1 MKRWQS
7 ILLGAGIT
15 VITLYYA
22 LHNVSWDTLGDV
34 LAHGRYIY
42 LVIAILLTFV
52 ALLVRAFRWRSLLNQ
67 RIKMVHSFHI
77 LTASYLFYN
86 ILPFR
91 LGEVVRVYLPT
102 RLDPPVSAFTTL
114 SSILVERFLDV
125 LSVVLLVILAIAI
138 APVAPEV
145 VAGARITGLIAVVG
159 IVMLMVF
166 AVRRDWAHRFL
177 ALGMR
182 IVPALKRF
190 NLVDLLDRILD
201 GITSLGSVRGV
212 LAAVGWTAL
221 SWLTSLAISYVLMFI
236 FFDQPKLNAAMLA
249 LAIGSL
255 SLAVPAAPGNVGPF
269 EAAIVFGLTASG
281 FIQASNPQQ
290 QTQALAYAVISHLNG
305 VGVALILGM
314 YGLWQ
319 EDISLGALF
328 RSARQMAFGSQQAPA
343 SSSVEG

>member
-1 MKRWQS
+1 MNRWQS
-7 ILLGAGIT
+7 ILLGAGFT

-159 IVMLMVF
+159 IVMVIAFCLG
-166 AVRRDWAHRFL
+166 R
-177 ALGMR
+177 ALGQP
-182 IVPALKRF
+182 VF
-190 NLVDLLDRILD
+190 
-201 GITSLGSVRGV
+201 SVR
-212 LAAVGWTAL
+212 LR
-221 SWLTSLAISYVLMFI
+221 
-236 FFDQPKLNAAMLA
+236 
-249 LAIGSL
+249 
-255 SLAVPAAPGNVGPF
+255 NV
-269 EAAIVFGLTASG
+269 
-281 FIQASNPQQ
+281 
-290 QTQALAYAVISHLNG
+290 
-305 VGVALILGM
+305 
-314 YGLWQ
+314 
-319 EDISLGALF
+319 
-328 RSARQMAFGSQQAPA
+328 
-343 SSSVEG
+343 